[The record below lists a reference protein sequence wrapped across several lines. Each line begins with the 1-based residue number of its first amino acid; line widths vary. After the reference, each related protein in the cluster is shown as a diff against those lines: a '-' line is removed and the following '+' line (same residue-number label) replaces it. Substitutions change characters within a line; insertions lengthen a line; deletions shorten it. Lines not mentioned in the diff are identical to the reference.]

1 MSTRCSE
8 SATDLRWRFGIG
20 RSLAPRQEAGA
31 VHLVYA
37 AIWKRPTRFLMAA
50 CAVGLGLCASPRVDA
65 RPFVSD
71 PGGVINNSCTGQP
84 GPAGLSAAGS
94 FEPPVPADGDMVC
107 AAPPHVYTD
116 PLRTR
121 PGPAPG
127 TARGDADVDPLEVGL
142 NIGRARG
149 HRDGMHVGFIIL
161 NGKFGIIRD
170 RVSNARRARLQFGF
184 QPAPHVDL
192 GLCAADGFSDIART
206 GLRGRCLATI
216 ESEFSYVFAPGLA
229 AFVSRGEL
237 GGVGGKVEYDL
248 SKPIKDDA
256 ALVASMSYRRVPTMI
271 GRAPDMRRWESA
283 IKYRFYAA
291 ALMGVDVGVTL
302 GRGTEPKSLMQENR
316 IQAGVGL
323 TF

>member
-1 MSTRCSE
+1 MGAAH
-8 SATDLRWRFGIG
+8 AT
-20 RSLAPRQEAGA
+20 
-31 VHLVYA
+31 YA
-37 AIWKRPTRFLMAA
+37 AIETMPAWFVMAA
-50 CAVGLGLCASPRVDA
+50 CAAGIGFCASSRVDA
-65 RPFVSD
+65 KPLDSD
-71 PGGVINNSCTGQP
+71 PGRVIDNICTDRPVSVGQ
-84 GPAGLSAAGS
+84 AAAES
-94 FEPPVPADGDMVC
+94 FEPAPSPDRDIACGPVAHAYANPLRARPV
-107 AAPPHVYTD
+107 AAP
-116 PLRTR
+116 
-121 PGPAPG
+121 ASG
-127 TARGDADVDPLEVGL
+127 TARGDEEGDPLEVGL
-142 NIGRARG
+142 NIGRARR
-149 HRDGMHVGFIIL
+149 HRDSMHVGFIVL
-161 NGKFGIIRD
+161 NGQFGFIRD
-170 RVSNARRARLQFGF
+170 RVSNARRARLQLGF
-184 QPAPHVDL
+184 QPALHVDL
-192 GLCAADGFSDIART
+192 GLCATDGFSDIAWT

-248 SKPIKDDA
+248 SKPIRDDA
-256 ALVASMSYRRVPTMI
+256 ALVASTSYRRVPTMI